1 MARINVNPN
10 RMELSKLKKRLVVAK
25 RGHKLLKDKQDALI
39 KAFLERARAGKA
51 LREKV
56 EAELQECYGTF
67 AFSRAQT
74 TPEILEQALIFP
86 GARCTLSVAWRNVM
100 SVMVPKYDVKQ
111 EGNPV
116 NYGFASV
123 PLLLDVALE
132 QFSKLILRL
141 LELAAEEKAIRLM
154 AGEIERT
161 RRRVNA
167 LEYVMIPNLQETI
180 RYISMK
186 LDEQERSTLSCLMK
200 IKEMVGLALFPAT
213 NLLPLFLIYLHL
225 HS

>member
-10 RMELSKLKKRLVVAK
+10 RMELSRLKKRLSVAK

-39 KAFLERARAGKA
+39 KAFLERARSGKE
-51 LREKV
+51 LREQV
-56 EAELQECYGTF
+56 EKELAECYGTF
-67 AFSRAQT
+67 VLSRAQT

-86 GARCTLSVAWRNVM
+86 GAKCSLSVEWSNVM

-116 NYGFASV
+116 NYGFVGV
-123 PLLLDVALE
+123 PMLLDTALE

-141 LELAAEEKAIRLM
+141 LEMAAEEKAIRLM

-186 LDEQERSTLSCLMK
+186 LDEQERSTLSRLMK
-200 IKEMVGLALFPAT
+200 IKEIVSA
-213 NLLPLFLIYLHL
+213 
-225 HS
+225 

>member
-10 RMELSKLKKRLVVAK
+10 RMELSKLKKRLAVAK

-39 KAFLERARAGKA
+39 KAFLERARAGKE

-67 AFSRAQT
+67 ALSRAQT

-86 GARCTLSVAWRNVM
+86 GARCTLSVDWHNVM
-100 SVMVPKYDVKQ
+100 SVMVPQYDVKQ

-116 NYGFASV
+116 NYGFVSV

-186 LDEQERSTLSCLMK
+186 LDEQERSTLSRLMK
-200 IKEMVGLALFPAT
+200 IKEIVRSA
-213 NLLPLFLIYLHL
+213 
-225 HS
+225 

>member
-10 RMELSKLKKRLVVAK
+10 RMELSKLKKRLVVAR

-167 LEYVMIPNLQETI
+167 LEYVMIPNYKETI

-186 LDEQERSTLSCLMK
+186 LDEQESSPLSLLMK
-200 IKEMVGLALFPAT
+200 IREIVRSA
-213 NLLPLFLIYLHL
+213 
-225 HS
+225 

>member
-10 RMELSKLKKRLVVAK
+10 RMELSRLKKRLAVAK

-39 KAFLERARAGKA
+39 KAFLEKARAGKE
-51 LREKV
+51 LRESV
-56 EAELQECYGTF
+56 EKELAECYGTF
-67 AFSRAQT
+67 VLSRAQT

-86 GARCTLSVAWRNVM
+86 GAKSTLSVSWHNIM
-100 SVMVPKYDVKQ
+100 SVMVPEYDVKQ

-116 NYGFASV
+116 NYGFVNV
-123 PLLLDVALE
+123 PLLLDAALE
-132 QFSKLILRL
+132 QFSKIILRL
-141 LELAAEEKAIRLM
+141 LKLAAEEKAIRLM

-167 LEYVMIPNLQETI
+167 LEYVMIPNLAETI

-186 LDEQERSTLSCLMK
+186 LDEQERSTLSRLMK
-200 IKEMVGLALFPAT
+200 IKEIVSA
-213 NLLPLFLIYLHL
+213 
-225 HS
+225 

>member
-10 RMELSKLKKRLVVAK
+10 RMELSRLKKRLAVAK

-39 KAFLERARAGKA
+39 KAFLEKARAGKE
-51 LREKV
+51 LREDV
-56 EAELQECYGTF
+56 EKELAECYGTF
-67 AFSRAQT
+67 VLSRAQT

-86 GARCTLSVAWRNVM
+86 GAESSLSVSWHNVM
-100 SVMVPKYDVKQ
+100 SVMVPEYDVKQ

-116 NYGFASV
+116 NYGFVNV
-123 PLLLDVALE
+123 PLLLDAALE

-141 LELAAEEKAIRLM
+141 LKLAAEEKAIRLM

-167 LEYVMIPNLQETI
+167 LEYVMLPNLTETI

-186 LDEQERSTLSCLMK
+186 LDEQDRSTLSRLMK
-200 IKEMVGLALFPAT
+200 IKEIVSG
-213 NLLPLFLIYLHL
+213 
-225 HS
+225 

>member
-10 RMELSKLKKRLVVAK
+10 RMELSKLKKRLVVAR

-180 RYISMK
+180 RHISMK
-186 LDEQERSTLSCLMK
+186 LDEQERSTLSRLMK
-200 IKEMVGLALFPAT
+200 IKEIVRSA
-213 NLLPLFLIYLHL
+213 
-225 HS
+225 

>member
-10 RMELSKLKKRLVVAK
+10 RMELSKLKRRLVVAK

-39 KAFLERARAGKA
+39 KAFLEKARAGKE
-51 LREKV
+51 LREAV
-56 EAELQECYGTF
+56 EKELAECYGTF
-67 AFSRAQT
+67 VLSRAQT

-86 GARCTLSVAWRNVM
+86 GAKSTLTVKWHNVM
-100 SVMVPKYDVKQ
+100 SVMVPEYDVKQ

-116 NYGFASV
+116 NYGFVNV
-123 PLLLDVALE
+123 PLLLDAALE
-132 QFSKLILRL
+132 QFSSLIVRL
-141 LELAAEEKAIRLM
+141 LHLAAEEKAIRLM

-167 LEYVMIPNLQETI
+167 LEYVMIPNLAETI

-186 LDEQERSTLSCLMK
+186 LDEQERSTLSRLMK
-200 IKEMVGLALFPAT
+200 IKEIVSA
-213 NLLPLFLIYLHL
+213 
-225 HS
+225 

>member
-10 RMELSKLKKRLVVAK
+10 RMELSKLKKRLVVAR

-167 LEYVMIPNLQETI
+167 LEYVIIPNLQETI

-186 LDEQERSTLSCLMK
+186 LDEQERSTLSRLMK
-200 IKEMVGLALFPAT
+200 IKEIVRSA
-213 NLLPLFLIYLHL
+213 
-225 HS
+225 

>member
-10 RMELSKLKKRLVVAK
+10 RMELSRLKKRLAVAK

-39 KAFLERARAGKA
+39 KAFLERARAGKE
-51 LREKV
+51 LREAV
-56 EAELQECYGTF
+56 EKELAECYGTF
-67 AFSRAQT
+67 VLSRAQT

-86 GARCTLSVAWRNVM
+86 GAESKLTVNWHNVM
-100 SVMVPKYDVKQ
+100 SVMIPEYDVKQ

-116 NYGFASV
+116 NYGFVNV
-123 PLLLDVALE
+123 PLLLDSALE

-167 LEYVMIPNLQETI
+167 LEYVMIPNLTETI

-186 LDEQERSTLSCLMK
+186 LDEQERSTLSRLMK
-200 IKEMVGLALFPAT
+200 IKEIVSA
-213 NLLPLFLIYLHL
+213 
-225 HS
+225 

>member
-10 RMELSKLKKRLVVAK
+10 RMELSRLKKRLAVAK

-39 KAFLERARAGKA
+39 KAFLERARAGKE
-51 LREKV
+51 LREAV
-56 EAELQECYGTF
+56 EKELAECYGTF
-67 AFSRAQT
+67 VLSRAQT

-86 GARCTLSVAWRNVM
+86 GAKSTLSVEWRNVM
-100 SVMVPKYDVKQ
+100 SVMTPEYDVKQ

-116 NYGFASV
+116 NYGFVSV
-123 PLLLDVALE
+123 PLLLDTALE

-167 LEYVMIPNLQETI
+167 LEYVMIPNLAETI

-186 LDEQERSTLSCLMK
+186 LDEQERSTLSRLMK
-200 IKEMVGLALFPAT
+200 IKEIVSA
-213 NLLPLFLIYLHL
+213 
-225 HS
+225 

>member
-10 RMELSKLKKRLVVAK
+10 RMELSRLKKRLAVAK

-39 KAFLERARAGKA
+39 KAFLEKARAGKE
-51 LREKV
+51 LREEV
-56 EAELQECYGTF
+56 EKELAECYGTF
-67 AFSRAQT
+67 VLSRAQT

-86 GARCTLSVAWRNVM
+86 GAKLTLSAEWHNVM
-100 SVMVPKYDVKQ
+100 SVMVPEYNVSQ

-116 NYGFASV
+116 NYGFVNV
-123 PLLLDVALE
+123 PLLLDAALE
-132 QFSKLILRL
+132 QFSKLIERL
-141 LELAAEEKAIRLM
+141 LHLAAEEKAIRLM

-167 LEYVMIPNLQETI
+167 LEYVMIPNLVETI

-186 LDEQERSTLSCLMK
+186 LDEQDRSTLSRLMK
-200 IKEMVGLALFPAT
+200 IKEIVSAK
-213 NLLPLFLIYLHL
+213 
-225 HS
+225 

>member
-10 RMELSKLKKRLVVAK
+10 RMELSRLKRRLAVAK

-39 KAFLERARAGKA
+39 KAFLEKARAGKE
-51 LREKV
+51 LREAV
-56 EAELQECYGTF
+56 EKELSECYSTF
-67 AFSRAQT
+67 VLSRAQT

-86 GARCTLSVAWRNVM
+86 GAKSTLSVKWHNVM
-100 SVMVPKYDVKQ
+100 SVMVPEYDVKQ

-116 NYGFASV
+116 NYGFVNV
-123 PLLLDVALE
+123 PLLLDAALE
-132 QFSKLILRL
+132 QFSKIILRL
-141 LELAAEEKAIRLM
+141 LQLAAEEKAIRLM

-167 LEYVMIPNLQETI
+167 LEYVMIPNLAETI

-186 LDEQERSTLSCLMK
+186 LDEQERSTLSRLMK
-200 IKEMVGLALFPAT
+200 IKEIVSA
-213 NLLPLFLIYLHL
+213 
-225 HS
+225 

>member
-10 RMELSKLKKRLVVAK
+10 RMELSKLKKRLVVAR

-200 IKEMVGLALFPAT
+200 IKEIVRSA
-213 NLLPLFLIYLHL
+213 
-225 HS
+225 

>member
-10 RMELSKLKKRLVVAK
+10 RMELSKLKKRLATAV

-39 KAFLERARAGKA
+39 KAFLEKARAGKE
-51 LREKV
+51 LREAV
-56 EAELQECYGTF
+56 EKELAECYGVF
-67 AFSRAQT
+67 VLSRAQT
-74 TPEILEQALIFP
+74 TPEVLEQALMFP
-86 GARCTLSVAWRNVM
+86 GANCSLSVKWRNVM
-100 SVMVPKYDVKQ
+100 SVMTPEYDVKQ

-116 NYGFASV
+116 NYGFVSV
-123 PLLLDVALE
+123 PLLLDTALE

-167 LEYVMIPNLQETI
+167 LEYVMIPTYKETI

-186 LDEQERSTLSCLMK
+186 LDEQERSTLSRLMK
-200 IKEMVGLALFPAT
+200 IKEIVSA
-213 NLLPLFLIYLHL
+213 
-225 HS
+225 